1 MPYVPPPAVA
11 SGGSPG
17 KAAIVAQVLMS
28 GTITPTVMATYAIPA
43 NTSVVGTT
51 YQIVAMGTIDNTATS
66 PTFNFVLRL
75 AGTTLATVTI
85 ASITAAATLKS
96 FTIIGR
102 VTFRTVGA
110 TGTVVGSLAVLNEA
124 AGTIIGAV
132 NIDAPALTKAANT
145 TVGLAFDGAS
155 FLGAATAGNIVR
167 TEVAVIELVKA

>member
-1 MPYVPPPAVA
+1 MAYVPPPAVA
-11 SGGSPG
+11 SSPG
-17 KAAIVAQVLMS
+17 KTAITAQVLMS
-28 GTITPTVMATYAIPA
+28 GTITPTVMGTYTIPA
-43 NTSVVGTT
+43 NSAVVGTT
-51 YQIVAMGTIDNTATS
+51 YQITAMGTIDNTATS

-96 FTIIGR
+96 FTIIGLL
-102 VTFRTVGA
+102 TFRTTGA
-110 TGTVVGSLAVLNEA
+110 TGAVVGTLSVLNEA

-155 FLGAATAGNIVR
+155 FLGAATAGNVVR
-167 TEVAVIELVKA
+167 TELAIVELTKA